1 MTANELRKILS
12 KLAKENKLE
21 YYIKREDGNI
31 MSIRFLVEKEDVT
44 DSWATRPNGFSHFAT
59 RISQATRRG

>member
-1 MTANELRKILS
+1 MTANNLRKILS
-12 KLAKENKLE
+12 KLAKEHKLE

-44 DSWATRPNGFSHFAT
+44 DS
-59 RISQATRRG
+59 

>member
-21 YYIKREDGNI
+21 YYIKKEDGNI

-44 DSWATRPNGFSHFAT
+44 DS
-59 RISQATRRG
+59 